1 MASDKNKSA
10 TGVNKAVIVNISSIL
25 GSITKNDQGGFYPY
39 RTSKVM
45 YDYYSIPT
53 INCQW
58 HVKTHI
64 MVLCLVWYIYHHIN
78 CIVIKYLLL

>member
-45 YDYYSIPT
+45 YDCYSILLISRAGPIPIPD
-53 INCQW
+53 IN
-58 HVKTHI
+58 I
-64 MVLCLVWYIYHHIN
+64 G
-78 CIVIKYLLL
+78 